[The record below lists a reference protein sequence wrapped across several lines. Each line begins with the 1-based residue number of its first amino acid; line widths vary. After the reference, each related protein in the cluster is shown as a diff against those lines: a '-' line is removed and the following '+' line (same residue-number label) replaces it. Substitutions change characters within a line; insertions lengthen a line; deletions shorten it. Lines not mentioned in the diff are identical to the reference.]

1 MALVP
6 PERRALR
13 KSWVK
18 WRDRHLWDE
27 CALCSESPGVL
38 WSRYKRLS
46 EAMMFARMYHDRH
59 GYPVPV
65 GLQHSRLVGFM
76 HSVGF
81 DVTKSF
87 GDVDHVV
94 PLWEGG
100 ADAEYNLQI
109 LCQPCHKNKSNEE
122 ARRRARAPKKVFRMD
137 RS

>member
-6 PERRALR
+6 PERRAKR

-27 CALCSESPGVL
+27 CALCGESPGVL
-38 WSRYKRLS
+38 WSRYKELS
-46 EAMMFARMYHDRH
+46 GSMLIARMYHNLH
-59 GYPVPV
+59 GYQVPV
-65 GLQHSRLVGFM
+65 GLLHSRVVSFM
-76 HSVGF
+76 RSVGF

-87 GDVDHVV
+87 GDVDHKV

-100 ADAEYNLQI
+100 EDAESNLQI

-122 ARRRARAPKKVFRMD
+122 ARRRSRAPTKVFR
-137 RS
+137 RNW